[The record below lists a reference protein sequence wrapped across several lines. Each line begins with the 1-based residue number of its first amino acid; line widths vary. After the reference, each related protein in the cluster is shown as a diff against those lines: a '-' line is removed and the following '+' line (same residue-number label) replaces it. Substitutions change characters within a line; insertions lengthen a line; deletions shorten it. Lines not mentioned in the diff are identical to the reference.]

1 MDSPAVTDGTGD
13 PRATPRCSVRGRFLD
28 RCRRRWW
35 NRKGYCQR
43 FGIALEK
50 TQGDFGTAPND
61 PLNGTIPRQL
71 LRVKHLALGEPL
83 RKMTGEVTGRLIVD
97 GDGALE
103 TLMQNVERGS
113 AGLSPSESWEGL
125 RQQVPGIVR
134 ACVDAIT
141 HELSGV
147 DLWNVLEAIRQITS
161 PSDLGTYR
169 ESENT
174 NLPVIVE
181 VIALVGLSQAP
192 NGRQQPDQGLTTPL
206 QFKESVE
213 KIHAAGYQIVQLAQV
228 VAFASSEDV
237 HLGKAA
243 ELTGI
248 LRAHEVTVRG
258 RNYLSMSRSVVS
270 SIFGAPHLEKI
281 VEEKIGYTHEDVV
294 RVWEGIQKFRS
305 NVHEA
310 RIERMDQIA
319 QEWAAGKPQ
328 SSVVVA
334 EGRQIFHTLL
344 QGPGRGMVFTP
355 SDISAE
361 SGVMES
367 SVRSILK
374 TFSIAEISTSAYDAC
389 AKFVDGENLLAGKGM
404 IRDGDNFMLFGDP
417 IPHDY
422 VRPVMESLLKPA
434 PGKSAKDWERYKRHR
449 DGWAEDTAASALA
462 YLLGVGSPTFSSLKY
477 RAPNKT
483 GSADLSQESEN
494 PKLDTHETEADALF
508 VIDDV
513 AVCVEVKA
521 GSITDKARTGNVR
534 RVETDLRKTIG
545 EASEQAS
552 RLEGLIRQHGGL
564 WQPNGKWLDLEG
576 VREIHS
582 VVVCLDDWGPLAIAT
597 DALVRAGFING
608 SSVPWLVSLHDLE
621 VIKLLFQRPADFL
634 TYLRRRT
641 DPVSSR
647 LIVAADELDL
657 VMWYIDGDMYIE
669 PDPDQIHELHP
680 MTSPPTAADRRRF
693 AASNVPTRVSTLTD
707 RLDAWMYYSTG
718 QTGIPAVKPLRKHS
732 AFVSDLLD
740 FLQAEHKPG
749 WLRFGADLAG
759 LSGVAQQGIGNH
771 VKRLVAMTRDD
782 GGFHS
787 SIQNFPGPWGH
798 PVLFMGSKPE
808 RWSLQQGVERLAAY
822 GTLKKYQL
830 HGDRSLELLFDTK
843 YQIVSVRYLNDP
855 YVHSEHMDQR
865 VIESKLVAPARM
877 PKAVPPSARRST
889 VRLKP
894 TKKKKR

>member
-1 MDSPAVTDGTGD
+1 M
-13 PRATPRCSVRGRFLD
+13 
-28 RCRRRWW
+28 
-35 NRKGYCQR
+35 RKG
-43 FGIALEK
+43 
-50 TQGDFGTAPND
+50 N
-61 PLNGTIPRQL
+61 
-71 LRVKHLALGEPL
+71 
-83 RKMTGEVTGRLIVD
+83 GEVVGRLVVD
-97 GDGALE
+97 GDGALDA
-103 TLMQNVERGS
+103 LMQNVEQAT
-113 AGLSPSESWEGL
+113 AGLSPAESWDVL
-125 RQQVPGIVR
+125 RQQVPGIVHT
-134 ACVDAIT
+134 CVDVIT
-141 HELSGV
+141 HELSRM
-147 DLWNVLEAIRQITS
+147 DLWDVLEAIRQITS

-181 VIALVGLSQAP
+181 VIALVGLAQAP
-192 NGRQQPDQGLTTPL
+192 DGRQQPDQDLKSPR
-206 QFKESVE
+206 QFNESVE
-213 KIHAAGYQIVQLAQV
+213 KIHAAGYQIVQLAQL
-228 VAFASSEDV
+228 VAFASSEDI

-243 ELTGI
+243 ELTGM

-281 VEEKIGYTHEDVV
+281 VREKIGYTHDDVV
-294 RVWEGIQKFRS
+294 DVWDGIQRFRS
-305 NVHEA
+305 NLHEA
-310 RIERMDQIA
+310 RMERMDQIA
-319 QEWAAGKPQ
+319 QDWAAGKPQ
-328 SSVVVA
+328 SPAVAA
-334 EGRQIFHTLL
+334 EGRQIVHTLL
-344 QGPGRGMVFTP
+344 QGPGRGLTFTP
-355 SDISAE
+355 SDIAKE
-361 SGVMES
+361 SGVIES
-367 SVRSILK
+367 SVRSILNA
-374 TFSIAEISTSAYDAC
+374 FSISEISTSAYDAC

-404 IRDGDNFMLFGDP
+404 IRDEDTFMLFGDP

-422 VRPVMESLLKPA
+422 VRPVMESFLKPA
-434 PGKSAKDWERYKRHR
+434 PGNSAKDWERYKRHR

-462 YLLGVGSPTFSSLKY
+462 TLLGVDSPTFSSLKY
-477 RAPNKT
+477 RAPNKAS
-483 GSADLSQESEN
+483 SADLSPESED
-494 PKLDTHETEADALF
+494 PKLDTHGTEADALF

-545 EASEQAS
+545 EAAEQAS
-552 RLEGLIRQHGGL
+552 RLEGLIRQNGGL
-564 WQPNGKWLDLEG
+564 WQHNGKWLDLSG

-597 DALVRAGFING
+597 DALVRAGFITD
-608 SSVPWLVSLHDLE
+608 SSIPWLVSLHDLE
-621 VIKLLFQRPADFL
+621 VIKLLFHHPADFL

-657 VMWYIDGDMYIE
+657 VMWYINGDMYIE
-669 PDPDQIHELHP
+669 PDPDQIHEQHP

-693 AASNVPTRVSTLTD
+693 AESNVPTRVSTLTD
-707 RLDAWMYYSTG
+707 PLDAWMYYSTG
-718 QTGIPAVKPLRKHS
+718 QTGIPAEKPLRKHS
-732 AFVSDLLD
+732 AFVSGLLD

-771 VKRLVAMTRDD
+771 VKRLVTMTRED
-782 GGFHS
+782 GEFHR
-787 SIQNFPGPWGH
+787 SIQNFPGPGGH
-798 PVLFMGSKPE
+798 PVLFMGSRPE
-808 RWSLQQGVERLAAY
+808 RWPLQQGVERLAAY

-830 HGDRSLELLFDTK
+830 HADRSLELLFDTK

-855 YVHSEHMDQR
+855 YVQSDYMDQR
-865 VIESKLVAPARM
+865 LRESKLVAPARM

-894 TKKKKR
+894 KKNKKR

>member
-1 MDSPAVTDGTGD
+1 MG
-13 PRATPRCSVRGRFLD
+13 
-28 RCRRRWW
+28 
-35 NRKGYCQR
+35 KG
-43 FGIALEK
+43 
-50 TQGDFGTAPND
+50 N
-61 PLNGTIPRQL
+61 
-71 LRVKHLALGEPL
+71 
-83 RKMTGEVTGRLIVD
+83 GEVIGRLVVD
-97 GDGALE
+97 GDGALDA
-103 TLMQNVERGS
+103 LMQNVEQAA
-113 AGLSPSESWEGL
+113 AGLSPAESWDGL
-125 RQQVPGIVR
+125 RQQVPGIIH
-134 ACVDAIT
+134 ACVDVIT
-141 HELSGV
+141 HELAGL
-147 DLWNVLEAIRQITS
+147 DFWDVLEAIRQITS

-174 NLPVIVE
+174 NLPVVVE
-181 VIALVGLSQAP
+181 VVALVGLAQAP
-192 NGRQQPDQGLTTPL
+192 NGGQQPDQGLRTPR
-206 QFKESVE
+206 QFNESVQ
-213 KIHAAGYQIVQLAQV
+213 KIHAAGYQIVQLAQL

-248 LRAHEVTVRG
+248 LRGHGVTVRG

-281 VEEKIGYTHEDVV
+281 VRERVGYTHEDVL
-294 RVWEGIQKFRS
+294 RVWDGIQRFRN

-319 QEWAAGKPQ
+319 REWAAGKRQ
-328 SSVVVA
+328 SPTVTA
-334 EGRQIFHTLL
+334 EGRQIAHTLR
-344 QGPGRGMVFTP
+344 QAPGRGLTFTP

-361 SGVMES
+361 SGVNELA
-367 SVRSILK
+367 VRSIL
-374 TFSIAEISTSAYDAC
+374 TAFSIAEISTSAYEAC
-389 AKFVDGENLLAGKGM
+389 ARFVDGENLLAGKGM
-404 IRDGDNFMLFGDP
+404 IRDEDTFMLFGDP

-462 YLLGVGSPTFSSLKY
+462 NLLGVDSPTFSSLKY
-477 RAPNKT
+477 RAPNKAS
-483 GSADLSQESEN
+483 SADLSPESED
-494 PKLDTHETEADALF
+494 PKLDTHDTEADALF

-545 EASEQAS
+545 EAAEQAS
-552 RLEGLIRQHGGL
+552 RLEGLIRQNGGL
-564 WQPNGKWLDLEG
+564 WQPNGKWLDLAG

-597 DALVRAGFING
+597 DALVRAGFITD
-608 SSVPWLVSLHDLE
+608 SSIPWLVSLHDLE
-621 VIKLLFQRPADFL
+621 VIKLLFHHPADFL

-657 VMWYIDGDMYIE
+657 VMWYVNGDMYIE
-669 PDPDQIHELHP
+669 PDPDRIHEQHP

-693 AASNVPTRVSTLTD
+693 AESNVATRVSTLTD
-707 RLDAWMYYSTG
+707 PLDAWMYYSTG
-718 QTGIPAVKPLRKHS
+718 QTGIPAAKPLRKHS
-732 AFVSDLLD
+732 AFVSGLLD

-771 VKRLVAMTRDD
+771 VKRLVTMTRDD
-782 GGFHS
+782 GEFHR

-808 RWSLQQGVERLAAY
+808 SWPLAQGAERLAAY

-830 HGDRSLELLFDTK
+830 QADRSLELLFDTK

-855 YVHSEHMDQR
+855 YVQSDNMDQR
-865 VIESKLVAPARM
+865 LRESKLVAPARM
-877 PKAVPPSARRST
+877 PKAVPPSARRPT
-889 VRLKP
+889 VRLKS
-894 TKKKKR
+894 KKNKKR